1 MMGSR
6 MSDVKDLTK
15 LVKEV
20 AMLYQEKK
28 LSVVFLVFF
37 TISGVEVLGILVSI
51 KN

>member
-6 MSDVKDLTK
+6 ISDVKDLIK
-15 LVKEV
+15 LVKEE

-28 LSVVFLVFF
+28 FLVVFLVFF
-37 TISGVEVLGILVSI
+37 TILGVEVLGILVSI